1 MSVAGVLGATFA
13 LGSLVAHAAWPPA
26 GAARRIPPAP
36 RIVAAPRLQLPDGGA
51 DGDAAPW
58 QPPDDAAAA
67 GGADAAP
74 WPPTDAA
81 AADPAAGGDALDWLP
96 PPPADVAAA
105 DPAAPW
111 PPPPL
116 DAVAGDDDDDALLA
130 AASDAVGA
138 AFGFDDDEERFGA
151 EASGLQAGGGWG
163 ELQADASAGGLGAAD
178 PWGQPSAAW
187 LSPATAAPPEP
198 PRPLRPIETTKVGI
212 IDTPYQ
218 RRNGY
223 HVEVTVQHP
232 DVSPTKHRLWVSHEA
247 RARNSP
253 PARNSTTVPPH
264 APRPPA
270 GDHRVRG
277 GVRPRGARDR
287 GGGVRRGRDR
297 LPQKQGRRPRRPRL
311 GARCAPPPDAP
322 QTSGRHRRYVARL

>member
-1 MSVAGVLGATFA
+1 MCIRDS
-13 LGSLVAHAAWPPA
+13 
-26 GAARRIPPAP
+26 
-36 RIVAAPRLQLPDGGA
+36 
-51 DGDAAPW
+51 
-58 QPPDDAAAA
+58 
-67 GGADAAP
+67 
-74 WPPTDAA
+74 
-81 AADPAAGGDALDWLP
+81 
-96 PPPADVAAA
+96 
-105 DPAAPW
+105 
-111 PPPPL
+111 
-116 DAVAGDDDDDALLA
+116 AGDDDDDALLA

-247 RARNSP
+247 RARNSLRRR
-253 PARNSTTVPPH
+253 AIS
-264 APRPPA
+264 PRRLLTPLSSPA

-287 GGGVRRGRDR
+287 GRGVR
-297 LPQKQGRRPRRPRL
+297 
-311 GARCAPPPDAP
+311 
-322 QTSGRHRRYVARL
+322 